1 MNFETPI
8 VKVCG
13 VRTPEIAKEVIH
25 AGADLI
31 GVNFARISKR
41 RITPDQARTIVR
53 AVREVSIGPDGSPD
67 QATVEPATTAGSDV
81 PTLRVARVSL
91 PETPMLSTRR
101 PWVAGIFV
109 EQSVPQIAEIA
120 SIAGLDAIQL
130 SGECT
135 PNVCQAVYEA
145 SKLPVVAV
153 IRLSEAVDTMAA
165 LAQSLAGVRGVVAIL
180 IDAPGAVGGAGLP
193 WDHRMARHVVDTT
206 TARGVPALIA
216 GGLRSE
222 NVRQALDSS
231 GAWGADVASGVE
243 RDGMTDPDCVRAFI
257 SAARA
262 PLNSEVQPF
271 SGAPRVEAAVYSA
284 AQP

>member
-1 MNFETPI
+1 MP
-8 VKVCG
+8 V
-13 VRTPEIAKEVIH
+13 
-25 AGADLI
+25 
-31 GVNFARISKR
+31 
-41 RITPDQARTIVR
+41 
-53 AVREVSIGPDGSPD
+53 
-67 QATVEPATTAGSDV
+67 
-81 PTLRVARVSL
+81 LRVAKVPL
-91 PETPMLSTRR
+91 PATPIFRNPR
-101 PWVAGIFV
+101 PWVVGIFV
-109 EQSVPQIAEIA
+109 EQSVLQIAEIA
-120 SIAGLDAIQL
+120 SNAGLDAIQL

-193 WDHRMARHVVDTT
+193 WDHRMARYVVDAT

-216 GGLRSE
+216 GGLRRE

-243 RDGMTDPDCVRAFI
+243 RDGTTDPDCVRAFI